1 MTPFESCIINR
12 GRILMEGAYGER
24 LKREYTVTFDP
35 HVDMTRMI
43 EQEEGRRALTKL
55 NQEYAGI
62 AKKYGLPF
70 MVTPTSR
77 RADYDRMQAAG
88 CRRELLR
95 ENIAFVREVVK
106 DCGTETYV
114 GGLLGNKGNAYT
126 GEGAITSQ
134 EEARRYHAWQAE
146 AYAEAGADFLM
157 AGIMPTIEEVAGM
170 AQALGDTGLPYIIS
184 FALEDTGCLVD
195 GTRIA
200 DAIAYIDKETG
211 ASAPLC
217 YITNCVH
224 PSIVY
229 RALEKPFNRCDLV
242 YDRFW
247 GVQANASPLSF
258 KELDN
263 SIDLKSSEP
272 AALGRSM
279 ERLKEVMDMRIF
291 GGCCGTDGR
300 HMEKIAK
307 RLSKP

>member
-1 MTPFESCIINR
+1 MTAFESCILER
-12 GRILMEGAYGER
+12 GKILMEGAYGER
-24 LKREYTVTFDP
+24 LKREYSVTFDP

-43 EQEEGRRALTKL
+43 EQEEGRRALTAL
-55 NQEYAGI
+55 NREYAGI

-77 RADYDRMQAAG
+77 RADYDRMQASG
-88 CRRELLR
+88 CRRELLH
-95 ENIAFVREVVK
+95 ENIAFLRGVLEG
-106 DCGTETYV
+106 CGTETYV

-134 EEARRYHAWQAE
+134 DEARRYHAWQAE

-157 AGIMPTIEEVAGM
+157 AVIMPTLEEVTGM
-170 AQALGDTGLPYIIS
+170 AQALGDTGLPYILS
-184 FALEDTGCLVD
+184 FAIEDTGCLVD
-195 GTRIA
+195 GTRIC
-200 DAIAYIDKETG
+200 DAIEHIDRETG
-211 ASAPLC
+211 NRKPVC

-229 RALEKPFNRCDLV
+229 RAVSQSFNRCDLV
-242 YDRFW
+242 YNRFW
-247 GVQANASPLSF
+247 GVQANASPLTF

-272 AALGRSM
+272 AMLGRSM
-279 ERLKEVMDMRIF
+279 ERLREVMQMRIF

-300 HMEKIAK
+300 HMEEIAK
-307 RLSKP
+307 RLA

>member
-1 MTPFESCIINR
+1 MTAFESCILER
-12 GRILMEGAYGER
+12 GKILMEGAFGER

-43 EQEEGRRALTKL
+43 EQEEGRRALSKL
-55 NQEYAGI
+55 YLEYADI
-62 AKKYGLPF
+62 ARKYGLPF
-70 MVTPTSR
+70 MTMPTSR
-77 RADYDRMQAAG
+77 RADYDRMQAAR
-88 CRRELLR
+88 CRRELLLD
-95 ENIAFVREVVK
+95 NIAFVRSVLEESEA
-106 DCGTETYV
+106 ETYV

-134 EEARRYHAWQAE
+134 SEARRYHAWQAE

-157 AGIMPTIEEVAGM
+157 AGIMPTLQECTGM
-170 AQALGDTGLPYIIS
+170 AQALADTGLPYIIS
-184 FALEDTGCLVD
+184 FTIEDTGCLVD
-195 GTRIA
+195 GTPIC
-200 DAIAYIDKETG
+200 DAIAHIDRETG
-211 ASAPLC
+211 GKAPLC

-229 RALEKPFNRCDLV
+229 RALSHPFNRCDTV
-242 YDRFW
+242 KSRFW
-247 GVQANASPLSF
+247 GVQANASPLTF

-279 ERLKEVMDMRIF
+279 ERLREVMQMRIF

-300 HMEKIAK
+300 HMEEIAK
-307 RLSKP
+307 RMA

>member
-1 MTPFESCIINR
+1 MTPFESCIAER
-12 GRILMEGAYGER
+12 GRILMEGAFGER
-24 LKREYTVTFDP
+24 LKREYTVKFDP

-43 EQEEGRRALTKL
+43 EQAEGRRALCKL
-55 NQEYAGI
+55 YQEYAGI
-62 AKKYGLPF
+62 AERHGLPF
-70 MVTPTSR
+70 MTMPTSR

-88 CRRELLR
+88 CKRELLHQ
-95 ENIAFVREVVK
+95 NIAFVRGVLAGCEA
-106 DCGTETYV
+106 ETYV
-114 GGLLGNKGNAYT
+114 GGLLGNKGNGYT

-134 EEARRYHAWQAE
+134 SEARRYHAWQAE

-157 AGIMPTIEEVAGM
+157 AGIMPTIEEVTGM

-184 FALEDTGCLVD
+184 ITIEDNGCMVV
-195 GTRIA
+195 GTRIC
-200 DAIAYIDKETG
+200 DAIAHIDRETG
-211 ASAPLC
+211 SRNPLC

-229 RALEKPFNRCDLV
+229 RALQKPFNRCELV
-242 YDRFW
+242 KNRFL

-300 HMEKIAK
+300 HMEEIAK
-307 RLSKP
+307 RLA